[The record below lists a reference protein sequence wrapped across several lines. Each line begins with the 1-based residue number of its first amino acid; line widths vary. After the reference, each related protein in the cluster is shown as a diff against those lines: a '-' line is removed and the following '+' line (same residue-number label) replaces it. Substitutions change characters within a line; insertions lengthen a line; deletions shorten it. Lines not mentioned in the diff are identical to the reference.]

1 MIFTDYKYGSY
12 DSIRVLMTH
21 LFPLVGLSDPI
32 LIRLDVDSKLSDQL
46 SLSFLS
52 CRPDDKIGETPFI
65 FKKKFNSFFAF
76 ILSQIDK
83 KFLCTCNLRY
93 E

>member
-65 FKKKFNSFFAF
+65 FKKN
-76 ILSQIDK
+76 LTT
-83 KFLCTCNLRY
+83 FLHLF
-93 E
+93 